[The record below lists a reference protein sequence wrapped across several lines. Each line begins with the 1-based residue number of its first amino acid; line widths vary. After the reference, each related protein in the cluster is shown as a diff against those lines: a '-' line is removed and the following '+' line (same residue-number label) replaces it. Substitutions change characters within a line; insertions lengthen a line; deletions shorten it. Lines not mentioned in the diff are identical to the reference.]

1 MTTTEPNAGAAACPP
16 RKRTAPSGTRRIHTR
31 SPLLWAK
38 PPAGIRPRKRIAIP
52 RAAIAATSGPRRRV
66 LRNMSSDV
74 VNARIWMKAS
84 AAVTSRAKAMSVTP
98 IATATAMNTNTVATA
113 VRFRMRRSGSS
124 AGSEPI
130 SRTRANI
137 TALIQARAIQAEMHR
152 LPGLVVSVWCCDSTR
167 LEFPRGRQILRK
179 LGLGPVSCGALRQG
193 HGVAEGGEA
202 LGMVAGEAVRVQPLE
217 VVAAEFA
224 IRLAVPQDVVG
235 DDEGAVGDGNDG
247 LLVAAALDEPAVL
260 GGEVGRAFTGS
271 GAGAVAQGLAQ
282 GAVGEAGAAAG
293 PLARAL
299 MVDRADAGPGE
310 RIARRRGP
318 RACGAGA
325 AWPGRAAAPV
335 PARPQ

>member
-1 MTTTEPNAGAAACPP
+1 MCERSPPGARRRLGPGAASPTGAV
-16 RKRTAPSGTRRIHTR
+16 RQRRAAPAALLLGR
-31 SPLLWAK
+31 SAR
-38 PPAGIRPRKRIAIP
+38 AGIPRC
-52 RAAIAATSGPRRRV
+52 G
-66 LRNMSSDV
+66 
-74 VNARIWMKAS
+74 
-84 AAVTSRAKAMSVTP
+84 
-98 IATATAMNTNTVATA
+98 
-113 VRFRMRRSGSS
+113 
-124 AGSEPI
+124 
-130 SRTRANI
+130 
-137 TALIQARAIQAEMHR
+137 
-152 LPGLVVSVWCCDSTR
+152 
-167 LEFPRGRQILRK
+167 QILRK

-235 DDEGAVGDGNDG
+235 DDEDAVGDGNDG